1 MIRDEIAHL
10 VREAARAAQRAGEL
24 PAVTLPEV
32 EVERPRLPENGD
44 YATNLA
50 LRLKKAV
57 AGPGAPIDLA
67 RVLVKHVPAS
77 PMIREAT
84 AAMPGFVNFFLS
96 DRWLQQQVE
105 MIIAAGEQFG
115 ASQLGAGRRIQVE
128 FVSANPTGPLHVGNG
143 RGSVT
148 GSTLA
153 AVLQSAG
160 YEVEREY
167 YVNDA
172 GTQTDVFGRTLYARY
187 LQLFGVDASVP
198 EDGYP
203 GEYMVEIARSIKAQH
218 GDRFLGPVDAP
229 PPPLLKELGIERVIG
244 MIRDDLALIGVRYDR
259 WFSERSLFGP
269 EEGGGS
275 ESLYQ
280 RVMRMLKERGHTVER
295 EGAVWFTSAGG
306 EQDKDDVLVRTGG
319 APTYFASD
327 IAYHYDKFAVRG
339 FDRVVDIWGA
349 DHPGHVARLMRAM
362 DALGIDPGRLT
373 ILLYQLVTLKRGNQV
388 VRLAKRAG
396 EIITLR
402 EVVEEVG
409 PDAVRFFFLMRS
421 PDAAMDFDL
430 ELAKRQSDEN
440 PVFYVQ
446 YAHARIAGILRNA
459 AQAGVS
465 DEGGDVTLLTHPSE
479 LNLVRTILR
488 LPELLDDAAR
498 RLEVHGLPH
507 YALTLATDFHAF
519 YRDCR
524 VLTDDVELSR
534 ARLKLVHAA
543 RVTFARVLGLMGVS
557 APERMLRA
565 DEAEPAPS

>member
-488 LPELLDDAAR
+488 LPE
-498 RLEVHGLPH
+498 
-507 YALTLATDFHAF
+507 
-519 YRDCR
+519 
-524 VLTDDVELSR
+524 
-534 ARLKLVHAA
+534 
-543 RVTFARVLGLMGVS
+543 
-557 APERMLRA
+557 
-565 DEAEPAPS
+565 